1 MFTSN
6 RLLARALALAVSPIF
21 LSFALSSTANAQ
33 AMGYAAGT
41 TGGGSRAPVN
51 VSTPEQMRAAI
62 DAYSGSGGLVL
73 NYTGSFN
80 FASITDPCAQWRKDP
95 VVVEIKD
102 KSDITIQGANG
113 SSANFGIF
121 IVGNSQNIIVRN
133 MTIGLLPGGEGADSI
148 TVEGRGSGRIP
159 ERIWIDHNTIFASLT
174 SCSGAGDASFDGG
187 IDIKRSARR
196 VTVSY
201 NHVYNYQKVALN
213 GHTDSFTD
221 HNSARTTY
229 YRNRFENVQARVPL
243 QRFGLS
249 HIVNNYFGRI
259 TTSGINVRMG
269 GVSLIEANY
278 FEDVANP
285 VTSRDSSQIGFWDL
299 RNNFVG
305 SGITWSSPG
314 GNTVNATSW
323 QTTRAF
329 PEALGYSLA
338 VAPAAQVKCLV
349 FATAGAGT
357 NLATT
362 APQCGSGGSSSSAS
376 SSSSSSSSSSG
387 GGGTPAINLT
397 ASGTSSA
404 VNLSWTPVNLTLAS
418 QEVYRDIDSNPTGR
432 TRIGML
438 GSTIRSYSDSTAVAG
453 TQYWYWIR
461 NTTNGV
467 ATESPAVSGRRTAAS
482 SSSSSSSSSSG
493 GNPPPLSG
501 TGDYPSGFSKCAD
514 LNGTCSVGS
523 GTGWVAYG
531 RKGSWV
537 LRFVGVGNS
546 IACTTA
552 AFGSDPGGNPN
563 KCSRQN

>member
-1 MFTSN
+1 MFTIT
-6 RLLARALALAVSPIF
+6 RLLARALALAVSP
-21 LSFALSSTANAQ
+21 LALGFAFSSTANAQ

-148 TVEGRGSGRIP
+148 TVEGRGAGRIP

-174 SCSGAGDASFDGG
+174 ECADAGDTSFDGG
-187 IDIKRSARR
+187 IDIKRGARN
-196 VTVSY
+196 VTISY

-221 HNSARTTY
+221 HNAARTTY

-278 FEDVANP
+278 FENVANP

-314 GNTVNATSW
+314 GNTVNATNW

-338 VAPAAQVKCLV
+338 VAPAAQVFPFDADIPWPREIAGKHMDTYHRWMEVVIGPSMAGLPV
-349 FATAGAGT
+349 AALPAGFSATGLPNGFQLIGRPRADRAVLSIAAAYEAATDWLARVPPLTPVTAG
-357 NLATT
+357 
-362 APQCGSGGSSSSAS
+362 
-376 SSSSSSSSSSG
+376 
-387 GGGTPAINLT
+387 
-397 ASGTSSA
+397 
-404 VNLSWTPVNLTLAS
+404 
-418 QEVYRDIDSNPTGR
+418 
-432 TRIGML
+432 
-438 GSTIRSYSDSTAVAG
+438 
-453 TQYWYWIR
+453 
-461 NTTNGV
+461 
-467 ATESPAVSGRRTAAS
+467 
-482 SSSSSSSSSSG
+482 
-493 GNPPPLSG
+493 
-501 TGDYPSGFSKCAD
+501 
-514 LNGTCSVGS
+514 
-523 GTGWVAYG
+523 
-531 RKGSWV
+531 
-537 LRFVGVGNS
+537 
-546 IACTTA
+546 
-552 AFGSDPGGNPN
+552 
-563 KCSRQN
+563 

>member
-1 MFTSN
+1 MSTGN
-6 RLLARALALAVSPIF
+6 HLLARALALAVSPLA
-21 LSFALSSTANAQ
+21 LSFALSHTADAQ

-41 TGGGSRAPVN
+41 TGGGSRTPVN

-73 NYTGSFN
+73 NYTGRFN

-148 TVEGRGSGRIP
+148 TVEGRGTGRIP

-174 SCSGAGDASFDGG
+174 SCPGAGDASFDGG
-187 IDIKRSARR
+187 IDIKRGARR
-196 VTVSY
+196 ITVSY
-201 NHVYNYQKVALN
+201 NHVHKYQKVALN

-249 HIVNNYFGRI
+249 HIVNNYFGSI

-278 FEDVANP
+278 FENVANP

-314 GNTVNATSW
+314 GNTVNATNW

-362 APQCGSGGSSSSAS
+362 APQCGTGG
-376 SSSSSSSSSSG
+376 SSSSSSSSG
-387 GGGTPAINLT
+387 GTAAINLT

-418 QEVYRDIDSNPTGR
+418 QEVYRDTDSNPSGR
-432 TRIGML
+432 TRIGIV
-438 GSTIRSYSDSTAVAG
+438 GSTIRSYSDTTAVPG
-453 TQYWYWIR
+453 TQYWYWIK

-467 ATESPAVSGRRTAAS
+467 VTDSPAVPGLRPSTS

-493 GNPPPLSG
+493 GTPPPLSG

-514 LNGTCSVGS
+514 LGSTCQVNS
-523 GTGWVAYG
+523 GTGWVAFG

-537 LRFVGVGNS
+537 LRFVGRGNS
-546 IACTTA
+546 IACTVA
-552 AFGSDPGGNPN
+552 AFGSDPNGNPN
-563 KCSRQN
+563 KCSTQN